1 MEDCDSIPC
10 AGAVLDHGDGS
21 YTASYTAE
29 ASGEVQ
35 LVVTLH
41 GGTSKSLFTAQC
53 LPAAVAP
60 AACVVERRPAQV
72 TAGITGQLRFLTADR
87 CGQIRSPF
95 GTCSEFGPRLSQDKA
110 DGK

>member
-1 MEDCDSIPC
+1 MKDCDSNPC

-35 LVVTLH
+35 LVVTSQ

-60 AACVVERRPAQV
+60 AVCVVERGPAQV
-72 TAGITGQLRFLTADR
+72 TAGTTGQLRFLTSDR
-87 CGQIRSPF
+87 CGQIPSPC
-95 GTCSEFGPRLSQDKA
+95 GTCGEFDPKWSQDKA